1 MSADPFPDMPED
13 APGDLAPAPAVHGR
27 WWRFDGSDPRIWAWT
42 PFPEPLHRFD
52 PLSGRFRVRYVASS
66 LAGAVMERFGSYGRR
81 RATASDGDT
90 VVARLLGRP
99 AAVDL
104 IDPDTR
110 RALNVDE
117 RISVGRAVP
126 TRPDA
131 HDPFLDACGR
141 LADRVHDWF
150 GLPPAAIAFR
160 SRHATDRTNLAFG
173 RDTLDVLDTPRTLA
187 EDREVIAALLAA
199 GVTVPERWLDDLD
212 RTDPR

>member
-1 MSADPFPDMPED
+1 MSTDPCPDMPED
-13 APGDLAPAPAVHGR
+13 APAAHGR

-52 PLSGRFRVRYVASS
+52 PLSGRFRVRYAASS
-66 LAGAVMERFGSYGRR
+66 LAGAVMERFGSYGRH
-81 RATASDGDT
+81 
-90 VVARLLGRP
+90 
-99 AAVDL
+99 
-104 IDPDTR
+104 
-110 RALNVDE
+110 
-117 RISVGRAVP
+117 RAVP

-173 RDTLDVLDTPRTLA
+173 RDTLDVAGTSRTLA
-187 EDREVIAALLAA
+187 EDREAITALLAA
-199 GVTVPERWLDDLD
+199 GVAVPERWLDDLD